1 MPTLTAPDGT
11 LLVYDMYEPATPRAA
26 VLVLHGW
33 SDHAGR
39 WRDVGER
46 LCAAGYSSYVL
57 DLRGHG
63 RSGGRRGYLSR
74 FSQLLGDLQA
84 FRRVVRLR
92 TDRPQLLL
100 GTSFGGLVALR
111 YLETQPSDAIAGA
124 VVVSPWLGLAFRPP
138 AWQRLIGR
146 VFADLWPTLPLPA
159 RLDADTLSRDPAVN
173 EAYAADPAVHGVMTP
188 GAWREIQWAQRAVP
202 ADSHRIETPLLFLLA
217 GEESGALIE
226 PSEEAIVRLEG
237 ELGDTKDKYL
247 RLAAEYDNFK
257 KRSVKERTELWQRAQ
272 ADLVQRLVDALD
284 DLARFAHV
292 DPAQTDAKTIHD
304 GVDMVE
310 RKMWKVL
317 EAAGVTRVDQVGVPF
332 DPHVHEAVTTQPA
345 DHPAKDHT
353 VGAVLQPGYR
363 MGDALIRP
371 ARVIVLQW
379 QGDQG
384 RGSGDGK

>member
-92 TDRPQLLL
+92 TDRAQLLL
-100 GTSFGGLVALR
+100 GASFGGLVALR
-111 YLETQPSDAIAGA
+111 YLETQPSDPIAGA

-217 GEESGALIE
+217 GEDR
-226 PSEEAIVRLEG
+226 V
-237 ELGDTKDKYL
+237 
-247 RLAAEYDNFK
+247 
-257 KRSVKERTELWQRAQ
+257 
-272 ADLVQRLVDALD
+272 VDAY
-284 DLARFAHV
+284 LARAFA
-292 DPAQTDAKTIHD
+292 DSLK
-304 GVDMVE
+304 
-310 RKMWKVL
+310 
-317 EAAGVTRVDQVGVPF
+317 
-332 DPHVHEAVTTQPA
+332 
-345 DHPAKDHT
+345 
-353 VGAVLQPGYR
+353 GAVLVRWYAEMHHEVLHDPQR
-363 MGDALIRP
+363 DTAFGD
-371 ARVIVLQW
+371 VLAFFA
-379 QGDQG
+379 DVV
-384 RGSGDGK
+384 